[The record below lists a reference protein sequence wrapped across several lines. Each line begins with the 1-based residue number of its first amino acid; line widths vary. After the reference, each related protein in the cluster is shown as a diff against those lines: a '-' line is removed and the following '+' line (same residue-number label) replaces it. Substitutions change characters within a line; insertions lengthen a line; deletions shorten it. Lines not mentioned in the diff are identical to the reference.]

1 MHKFHFSKK
10 NFIKKR
16 KEKDFRFKKTQNN
29 NLDNM
34 KKNKRKSIIERNRRL
49 KNHIIGSERHQK
61 KLKKKDMNLNLKSL
75 EKTKA
80 GLWILRKQTLKNLKM
95 KREKYKV
102 SIMSRLKH

>member
-1 MHKFHFSKK
+1 
-10 NFIKKR
+10 
-16 KEKDFRFKKTQNN
+16 
-29 NLDNM
+29 
-34 KKNKRKSIIERNRRL
+34 
-49 KNHIIGSERHQK
+49 
-61 KLKKKDMNLNLKSL
+61 MNLNLKSL